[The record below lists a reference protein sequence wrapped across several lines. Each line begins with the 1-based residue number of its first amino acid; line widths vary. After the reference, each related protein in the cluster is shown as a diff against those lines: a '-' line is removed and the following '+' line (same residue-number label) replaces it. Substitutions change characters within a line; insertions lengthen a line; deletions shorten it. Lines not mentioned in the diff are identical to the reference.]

1 MSRANIDILTNYDI
15 LVYIYPEKCI
25 QIRHP
30 ARPPLFRAYPAVGKK
45 NTAKTVFFSY
55 SVLFVRVQ
63 AVRQKPSIVLY
74 SGTSTYAGS
83 KSDLCIVN
91 VTESPRHVTVTSNV
105 SGSVQY
111 AGQ

>member
-1 MSRANIDILTNYDI
+1 MTFLSIFIRKNVFKFVSRPVLRFFAL
-15 LVYIYPEKCI
+15 
-25 QIRHP
+25 IRQS
-30 ARPPLFRAYPAVGKK
+30 GKR
-45 NTAKTVFFSY
+45 TRQKTVFFSY

-63 AVRQKPSIVLY
+63 AVRQKPSSVLY